1 MPQAA
6 NLHAVRDNLALKKS
20 QEARLVTFLALDDIL
35 GRNRPRWQWTH
46 PQLAEQ
52 LDTDPVY
59 MRLLQ
64 SYLEYRRTRKISSV
78 RGIRLHEHGAQ
89 IYEIKSGMP
98 LDLISFADV
107 RNLSNAAKYSML
119 LGEAVH
125 RAIRADPD
133 VAAEAEAVIA
143 RACMTASWEALS
155 QIYFDQR
162 AARTELRNKGIAA

>member
-1 MPQAA
+1 MPQA

-59 MRLLQ
+59 VRLLQ
-64 SYLEYRRTRKISSV
+64 SYLEYRRTRKTSSV
-78 RGIRLHEHGAQ
+78 RGIRLHEYGAQ
-89 IYEIKSGMP
+89 IYDVKSGMP
-98 LDLISFADV
+98 LDLVAFADV
-107 RNLSNAAKYSML
+107 RNLSNAAKHAAL
-119 LGEAVH
+119 LREAAD
-125 RAIRADPD
+125 RTILADPD
-133 VAAEAEAVIA
+133 VAAEAEAAIA
-143 RACMTASWEALS
+143 RACMTSSWEALS

-162 AARTELRNKGIAA
+162 AARTQRRNKGIAA